1 MENLE
6 NFGFPLS
13 GQAKLLITSVK
24 KNKSEIKNILLSFLI
39 HQVSISSYCFLLWLS
54 KINELPL
61 CYILDILLGDS
72 ERLWSSY
79 LLTLL

>member
-54 KINELPL
+54 KINEPSPTSVLYTWYSPW
-61 CYILDILLGDS
+61 
-72 ERLWSSY
+72 R
-79 LLTLL
+79 